1 MSSYTDKSTVEK
13 YLDVT
18 LDANQTSFVVNAIA
32 GVEDFINNYCKRK
45 FDVAGSTA
53 TKKLYDGNGLES
65 LVIDDFTEIT
75 SLSIDDIDVE
85 VADLFLYPANED
97 TKYILELKNTLPRSS
112 RNLGGQYFVFEEGQQ
127 NVEVEAKF
135 GFKATPDAIKLVAT
149 RLAGALLKEASGG
162 TSKETTSESFLDYK
176 VTYQSIKEIANSIG
190 VVAILDMYIKPNVE
204 GQRRSKSGFFHI

>member
-1 MSSYTDKSTVEK
+1 MSSYTDKTTVEK

-32 GVEDFINNYCKRK
+32 GVEDFINKYCGRK
-45 FDVAGSTA
+45 FDVAGTTA

-65 LVIDDFTEIT
+65 IVVDDFTEIT
-75 SLSIDDIDVE
+75 SLSIDEIDVDTD
-85 VADLFLYPANED
+85 DLFLYPANED
-97 TKYILELKNTLPRSS
+97 TKFLIELKNTLPRSS
-112 RNLGGQYFVFEEGQQ
+112 RNLGGQYFIFDVGQQ

-135 GFKATPDAIKLVAT
+135 GWKAIPEGIKLVAT

-176 VTYQSIKEIANSIG
+176 VTYQSIKEIANAIG
-190 VVAILDMYIKPNVE
+190 VVEILDQYIKPNAE
-204 GQRRSKSGFFHI
+204 GQRRSKSGYFQV